1 MATPHQWRAPHQC
14 RLRNLPPLR
23 GEPQRLQALPDGRA
37 MTASGKRS
45 SEQQMHGS
53 IPTAHAHA
61 TTDPSAVMVPKA
73 PPLASIHLAHDPLPT
88 PGHHTAAESLANTR
102 RPQRPD
108 HRVPWQ
114 EPGDRNE
121 RAGGSLPWSPTTSA
135 WPQPRPATIRHHT
148 CSRSTL
154 AKSARRRHAYV
165 ARQQHPPA
173 CPYAFAGG

>member
-1 MATPHQWRAPHQC
+1 
-14 RLRNLPPLR
+14 
-23 GEPQRLQALPDGRA
+23 
-37 MTASGKRS
+37 MTASGKRP
-45 SEQQMHGS
+45 SEHHMHGS
-53 IPTAHAHA
+53 FPAVHARA
-61 TTDPSAVMVPKA
+61 TIDPSAVMVPKA

-135 WPQPRPATIRHHT
+135 WPQPQPGHNPVRPRFATT
-148 CSRSTL
+148 P
-154 AKSARRRHAYV
+154 APEARLRNLR
-165 ARQQHPPA
+165 
-173 CPYAFAGG
+173 AGGTHMLPDNNTRPLAPTLLLADDYFLCISVRNLLRALGLR